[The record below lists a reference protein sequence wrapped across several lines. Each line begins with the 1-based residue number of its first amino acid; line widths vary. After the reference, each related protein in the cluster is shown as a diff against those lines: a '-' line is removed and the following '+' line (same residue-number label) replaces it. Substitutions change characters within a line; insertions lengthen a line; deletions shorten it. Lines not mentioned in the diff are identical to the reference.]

1 MAHGFTFLK
10 YLGLKR
16 NFKRLFFQF
25 GCSKVQLSTQNLM
38 NGSVK
43 IIIAIDLGAHFI
55 KTIKIILSA
64 NRRFSSL
71 FAIAIVFVGAA
82 VVV

>member
-1 MAHGFTFLK
+1 
-10 YLGLKR
+10 
-16 NFKRLFFQF
+16 
-25 GCSKVQLSTQNLM
+25 M

-43 IIIAIDLGAHFI
+43 IIIAIDISAHFI